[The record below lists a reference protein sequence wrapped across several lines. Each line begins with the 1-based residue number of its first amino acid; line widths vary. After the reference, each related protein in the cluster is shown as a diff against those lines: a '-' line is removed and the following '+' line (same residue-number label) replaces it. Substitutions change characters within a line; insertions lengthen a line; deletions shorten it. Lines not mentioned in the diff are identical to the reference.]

1 MHAWSFLECRHGA
14 TRVQLQTLIWK
25 SKKYTIDASLHTHIL
40 SNWIYWKQLIAYPAH
55 LALFFSLGL
64 PLSRIDDKNHINQ
77 LSSFKSKQVLSMFD
91 FVSSL
96 WGGATSRRIP
106 SLTYISLEQV
116 GWGPRRLSW
125 SSWSSCDIIY
135 VSILRYHLCLNH
147 TWLLLDPFVFRTS
160 GISEL
165 SWLD

>member
-1 MHAWSFLECRHGA
+1 M
-14 TRVQLQTLIWK
+14 
-25 SKKYTIDASLHTHIL
+25 
-40 SNWIYWKQLIAYPAH
+40 IAYPAH

-125 SSWSSCDIIY
+125 SSWSSWSSGQTGQQGHTAQTGQTSQKEQTGQTDLTFKLDFPGNLCRAAMFYKEIY
-135 VSILRYHLCLNH
+135 AISAISSISQSHMTALIPDNCHFFN
-147 TWLLLDPFVFRTS
+147 TDTIF
-160 GISEL
+160 GA
-165 SWLD
+165 